1 MNLEFIKP
9 QNLGSLLLKSSQSNF
24 ILRSPGSYLVISNYY
39 CNKVYIPCSPPA
51 QSWRSVFTSCEIFS
65 LHKSLAVFVFRYWS
79 FFTAILFLTSF
90 WNSLL
95 ALLEV
100 RPQPDTTTFSP
111 LLRSS
116 IFFPFYCPVHVI
128 WTGHRMLKLVLNVK

>member
-1 MNLEFIKP
+1 MV
-9 QNLGSLLLKSSQSNF
+9 NF
-24 ILRSPGSYLVISNYY
+24 QVSKITITIFYSWNHG
-39 CNKVYIPCSPPA
+39 NKVYIPCSPPA

-111 LLRSS
+111 LLRSP
-116 IFFPFYCPVHVI
+116 IFSRVGAMSSSVEGHGRQIGLVPGFVSFNREFYLFYYFYK
-128 WTGHRMLKLVLNVK
+128 RSRK